1 MDIETNSNFEE
12 EEEIPQSFEDI
23 SKIYNYGSH
32 EFWENR
38 YIEYTSPFEW
48 YFGWPH
54 IESKIHQFIEGK
66 SLSLN
71 LGCGNSEMA
80 FDIQKSGIKTVV
92 NIDVSK
98 SVIDQM
104 KEKYKG
110 NDDLLWF
117 QMDCTDMDFKDDLF
131 DIVFDKGTFDAIL
144 CGENGVAN
152 VIYSMSEIWRVL
164 KNDGIFIEI
173 SHTDPKRRMI
183 LFSKS
188 DESWKFIDPIEI
200 AESELGEEKKR
211 HAYIYIFQ
219 KIVKDDEEKK

>member
-1 MDIETNSNFEE
+1 
-12 EEEIPQSFEDI
+12 
-23 SKIYNYGSH
+23 
-32 EFWENR
+32 
-38 YIEYTSPFEW
+38 
-48 YFGWPH
+48 
-54 IESKIHQFIEGK
+54 
-66 SLSLN
+66 
-71 LGCGNSEMA
+71 MA
-80 FDIQKSGIKTVV
+80 FNIQKSGIKTVV

-110 NDDLLWF
+110 NDGLLWF

-211 HAYIYIFQ
+211 HAFIYIFQ
-219 KIVKDDEEKK
+219 KIVKDDDEKK